1 MMGNDYKYGQI
12 TSQERLLPL
21 HFHLARSS
29 HQTTIMKSFT
39 ISAVLALAQLSL
51 SAPTPT
57 VEFLEDRSIEKRAA
71 ISDIATVGFAT
82 LNGGTIGGNGGPTT
96 TVSTLA
102 QYTAAVAD
110 DTARVVV
117 VSGTING
124 PAKNVKIGSN
134 KTIVGL
140 KGAGESAEITR
151 LYVN

>member
-1 MMGNDYKYGQI
+1 
-12 TSQERLLPL
+12 
-21 HFHLARSS
+21 
-29 HQTTIMKSFT
+29 MKSFT

-71 ISDIATVGFAT
+71 ISDVATVGFAT
-82 LNGGTIGGNGGPTT
+82 LNGGTTGGNGGPTT

-110 DTARVVV
+110 DTARIVV